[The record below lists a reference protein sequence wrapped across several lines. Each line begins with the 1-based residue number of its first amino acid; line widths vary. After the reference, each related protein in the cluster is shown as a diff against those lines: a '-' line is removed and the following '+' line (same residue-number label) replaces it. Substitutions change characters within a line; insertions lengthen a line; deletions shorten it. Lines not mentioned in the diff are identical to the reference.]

1 MTDTM
6 ASRPP
11 QRSAAHR
18 QLDVFAGTWRA
29 RGESFGG
36 PDQHLD
42 DPRANSAVWTS
53 EESYEWLPG
62 GFFMLHRWDAQI
74 GTHGFKGTEIIGYD
88 EAEGGFF
95 TRMFDNAGNH
105 PEYVATVSGKV
116 WTFSEP
122 STRATIVLS
131 VDGNRMELRWEW
143 RRGDGEWL
151 PLCDR
156 TANRVR

>member
-1 MTDTM
+1 MTNATI
-6 ASRPP
+6 SKPP

-18 QLDVFAGTWRA
+18 QLDVFVGSWRA
-29 RGESFGG
+29 RGESFGEG
-36 PDQHLD
+36 QQADN
-42 DPRANSAVWTS
+42 PRASPAVWTS

-62 GFFMLHRWDAQI
+62 GFFMLHKWDAKV
-74 GTHGFKGTEIIGYD
+74 GTHGFRGTEIIGYD
-88 EAEGGFF
+88 ESAGGYF

-105 PEYVATVSGKV
+105 PEYTATVSGNV

-122 STRATIVLS
+122 STRATVTVS
-131 VDGNRMELRWEW
+131 PDGNRMELRWEW
-143 RRGDGEWL
+143 RQGDGDWL

>member
-1 MTDTM
+1 MTDATI
-6 ASRPP
+6 SKPP

-18 QLDVFAGTWRA
+18 QLDVFVGSWRA
-29 RGESFGG
+29 RGESFGEG
-36 PDQHLD
+36 QQVDN
-42 DPRANSAVWTS
+42 PRASPAVWTS

-62 GFFMLHRWDAQI
+62 GFFMLHKWDARV
-74 GTHGFKGTEIIGYD
+74 GTHGFRGIEIIGHD
-88 EAEGGFF
+88 AAAGGYF

-105 PEYVATVSGKV
+105 PEYVATVSGNV

-122 STRATIVLS
+122 STRATVS
-131 VDGNRMELRWEW
+131 VSADGNRMDLRWEW
-143 RRGDGEWL
+143 RQGDGEWL